1 MLDHLIFDL
10 YPIALVLNYV
20 LTIITIVVVIKMN
33 DTLQNK
39 IGNVIIVIFLPLI
52 GNIYYWL
59 SRWIKQNRK

>member
-1 MLDHLIFDL
+1 MFNQLIFNL

-59 SRWIKQNRK
+59 SSWIKQNKK